1 MYVVAARTSVR
12 QVRSFH
18 DSKTPSSLHFTF
30 CVGTMRTGGKD
41 NQTLLGKLGGVA
53 SKPMSIKHA
62 LAEYSLAAMSNRICA
77 LEEALQIEVSE
88 EHPLLSP
95 ELLAIK
101 QGVNIS
107 FYDSDESYVRQ
118 IGTKAG
124 TLSISEESGMRFL
137 GASAAEV
144 CVCCASP
151 SLSAHQHTSVGIA
164 SIRCDEI

>member
-1 MYVVAARTSVR
+1 
-12 QVRSFH
+12 
-18 DSKTPSSLHFTF
+18 
-30 CVGTMRTGGKD
+30 MRTGSKD
-41 NQTLLGKLGGVA
+41 NQVLLGKLSGVA
-53 SKPMSIKHA
+53 SKPMSIKQA
-62 LAEYSLAAMSNRICA
+62 LAEYSLASMSNRICA

-107 FYDSDESYVRQ
+107 FYDSDESYVREM
-118 IGTKAG
+118 GTKAG

-144 CVCCASP
+144 RVSCASL
-151 SLSAHQHTSVGIA
+151 SLSAH
-164 SIRCDEI
+164 